1 MKKKWQEQP
10 WKKPK
15 THENIAKNWMWV
27 QVIIDLKNITNDPAV
42 DKVLTALCSSAIKL
56 NKEISLSDSGGGHR
70 VLVGLNSDGDS
81 QKQLD
86 VIADDI
92 FYKSL
97 EAAGVGFYASEER
110 EAIEMLNKAGNLGV
124 AIDPLD
130 GSSNIDCNVSIGTIF
145 SIKEI
150 KDKNRPEDD
159 FFVLGSYL
167 ASGYFIYGPQTLL
180 VFTVGNGIFKFL
192 LDGELN
198 QFISVKSNL
207 KIPEQTKEYA
217 INSSNTRYW
226 PTPVRSYIE
235 ELIDGSTGP
244 RKKNYNTRWVASLVA
259 ETHRILER
267 GGVFLYP
274 GDDREG
280 YSEGRLRKIYECGPI
295 AFLVEQALGLATDGI
310 DPILG
315 STAKSLHQRTPFV
328 FGSKEEVETIKKFYE
343 DPKSAHEPLFRTRGL
358 FNR

>member
-1 MKKKWQEQP
+1 M
-10 WKKPK
+10 
-15 THENIAKNWMWV
+15 
-27 QVIIDLKNITNDPAV
+27 IDLHNIVKDQRVA
-42 DKVLTALCSSAIKL
+42 KMFESLCYSAISL
-56 NKEISLSDSGGGHR
+56 SKEISLSDSGGNHR
-70 VLVGLNSDGDS
+70 LQVGVNCDGDG

-97 EAAGVGFYASEER
+97 AGAGLGFYASEER
-110 EAIEMLNKAGNLGV
+110 ETIETLNKDGDLGI

-130 GSSNIDCNVSIGTIF
+130 GSSNIDCNGSIGTIF
-145 SIKEI
+145 SIKEV
-150 KDKNRPEDD
+150 KNKNQPEND
-159 FFVLGSYL
+159 FFILGNYL

-180 VFTVGNGIFKFL
+180 VFTVGEGIVKFL
-192 LDGELN
+192 FNIDEN
-198 QFISVKSNL
+198 KFVSVNSNL
-207 KIPEQTKEYA
+207 KIPEPTQEYA
-217 INSSNTRYW
+217 INSSNARYW
-226 PTPVRSYIE
+226 PTPVRSYID
-235 ELIDGSTGP
+235 ELLDGSLGP
-244 RKKNYNTRWVASLVA
+244 RKKNFNTRWVASLVA

-295 AFLVEQALGLATDGI
+295 AFLIQQGHGLATDGI
-310 DPILG
+310 EPIIG
-315 STAKSLHQRTPFV
+315 SAAGSLHQRTSFV

-343 DPKSAHEPLFRTRGL
+343 DPKSAHSPLFRTRGL